1 MNYIIKMKLCM
12 YTAHL
17 TKCLC
22 MKPYTYVNNDLA
34 LLKFLCKM
42 NNHHMNY
49 YQHQHKISSVHKHKL

>member
-22 MKPYTYVNNDLA
+22 MKPYTYVNNDLP
-34 LLKFLCKM
+34 LLKFL
-42 NNHHMNY
+42 
-49 YQHQHKISSVHKHKL
+49 